1 MPKDN
6 KEQTKITIKEAFEE
20 YARKELEFYK
30 SAKKDKLYSRVLP
43 NLKEKD
49 KGSIDFYYN
58 GVVIGGYIHKNDI
71 ILNKLKVT
79 KYGKDEEVPKA
90 IKAIEIALKDS
101 KMVLDNQLKQY
112 N

>member
-6 KEQTKITIKEAFEE
+6 KKEQTKITLKEAFEE

-58 GVVIGGYIHKNDI
+58 GVVIGGYIHKHDI
-71 ILNKLKVT
+71 VLNKLKVT
-79 KYGKDEEVPKA
+79 KYGTDEEVPKA
-90 IKAIEIALKDS
+90 LKAIEKALEGS
-101 KMVLDNQLKQY
+101 KMVLDNQLK
-112 N
+112 